1 MTRVELFR
9 TVMFS
14 QVYSSIFFSLIQ
26 NNYKI
31 IILRVKQLTLQ
42 TFQEVNPNRLV

>member
-14 QVYSSIFFSLIQ
+14 QVYIVFQSNS
-26 NNYKI
+26 YKI

-42 TFQEVNPNRLV
+42 TFQEVNPNILD